1 MINVSGDAQL
11 KGEVTVDAELGEYQS
26 SAVGDGF
33 ICEFEEYECKLIE
46 DWYRKQFDD
55 DDNSKKNDDNYKEFL
70 AGRAI
75 GLEEILI
82 LQTPV
87 DELSEQQL
95 FTYIPLAARLTKGVQ
110 HVVDLALR

>member
-1 MINVSGDAQL
+1 MFNVSDYAQL
-11 KGEVTVDAELGEYQS
+11 NGEVTVDAELEEYQS
-26 SAVGDGF
+26 SVVGGGF
-33 ICEFEEYECKLIE
+33 ICEYEECKLIE
-46 DWYRKQFDD
+46 DWYRQHFDYHD
-55 DDNSKKNDDNYKEFL
+55 SKKNDNFYKEFL

-82 LQTPV
+82 LQTPI

-110 HVVDLALR
+110 HVVDLTLR